1 MADEEYKSEL
11 EKQFPRIVSS
21 IITLWSDIEMRPFF
35 DQLIIDQRAYSG
47 PNAGAKPREGF
58 PAEVLEE
65 ILLLASM
72 NRAMHPS
79 GWGGDPDATR
89 PPVHW
94 GDPKSKPRKHEPPPA
109 DPPLEWSPPSKKN

>member
-11 EKQFPRIVSS
+11 EKQFPRIVSF
-21 IITLWSDIEMRPFF
+21 IITQWSDIEMRPFF
-35 DQLIIDQRAYSG
+35 DQLIIDQRAYTG
-47 PNAGAKPREGF
+47 QNATAKPRDGF

-72 NRAMHPS
+72 NRSMHPS

-89 PPVHW
+89 PAVSW
-94 GDPKSKPRKHEPPPA
+94 GDPKSKPRKRALPPA
-109 DPPLEWSPPSKKN
+109 DPPLEWSPPPKKN